1 MCLKREGIRMRTFL
15 WVLMFC
21 GLVAARVQAE
31 PFYAGKPLVHPVI
44 VSQESGATLAF
55 VRESTG
61 VVGYACMCEAP
72 DAVPQVLDNFAGASI
87 DSVFYASLDSDIQT
101 LIVLSKADGRYAL
114 HGYRYSERSSRYRKL
129 SSLQPV
135 LDRIASQQKK
145 LNAARVVAELN
156 KLLPYDYGY
165 ERAETGIAEFDAVDP
180 TAGTLVG
187 EFSADGVAASEGG
200 EPSEDGVYAA
210 YKKTFLQR
218 EGRWLTLTYERTPME
233 EGELA
238 PGFRVTR
245 ITWEFDPKRYEG
257 SEDGLFVQLWDD
269 RVVEQGLMVQ
279 GKKTGN
285 WVEYDESVSQSSG
298 AYANGLRQG
307 VWVVNDRHGSS
318 EGLFVDGLS
327 EGRWTV
333 SSFDDD
339 EEFSGF
345 DTYKRG
351 VLDGPAERLRG
362 SKVVWRGE
370 YLSGRKHGH
379 WVSYEGEGRYV
390 SGVMEGAWTLP
401 VDGGRVQTV
410 SFVAG
415 KKDGELR
422 EVDGAGVLR
431 LLEHYKAGALDG
443 LRETYAANGKLTY
456 SATYVVGQIKGRAL
470 TYSDDGAVLRSDI
483 SWLYGDKEGPFL
495 TFHANGQPDRVAIY
509 EKDEP
514 IGHLQGFNESGVLV
528 EDKNYCHV
536 ADGKYTRIQPC
547 GLQRNLRGDGVAYY
561 EADYLFGVRQSL
573 RHESYEGRKIEEV
586 LLLADDRVLHND
598 YYPNG
603 QLKCSEP
610 MQGYRLITVEGRE
623 YKDYAYAKRDG
634 EMVCHY
640 STGVVERRFNFKDGK
655 LIGCYTGY
663 DESGVQNF
671 PPPEGCPPPKPVVFN
686 FGE

>member
-1 MCLKREGIRMRTFL
+1 MRSFL
-15 WVLMFC
+15 LSLMVC
-21 GLVAARVQAE
+21 CSLSMPVHAE
-31 PFYAGKPLVHPVI
+31 PFYAGKSLAHPVI
-44 VSQESGATLAF
+44 QSQESGATLAF
-55 VRESTG
+55 VRESSG

-72 DAVPQVLDNFAGASI
+72 DAVPQVLDNFADASI
-87 DSVFYASLDSDIQT
+87 ESVFYASLDSDIQT
-101 LIVLSKADGRYAL
+101 LIVLSKAGGRYAL
-114 HGYRYSERSSRYRKL
+114 HGYRYSERSGRYRKL

-135 LDRIASQQKK
+135 LDGIARNQKK
-145 LNAARVVAELN
+145 LNAALVVRELN

-165 ERAETGIAEFDAVDP
+165 EIAKTDIPEFDALDP

-187 EFSADGVAASEGG
+187 QFSADGVAASEGG

-210 YKKTFLQR
+210 YKKTFQQR

-245 ITWEFDPKRYEG
+245 ITWEFDPKRFEG
-257 SEDGLFVQLWDD
+257 SEDGLFVQLWGD
-269 RVVEQGLMVQ
+269 RVLERGLMVQ

-285 WVEYDESVSQSSG
+285 WVECDESVSQSSG

-307 VWVVNDRHGSS
+307 AWVINDRHSSS
-318 EGLFVDGLS
+318 EGMFVGGLS

-333 SSFDDD
+333 SSFDED
-339 EEFSGF
+339 EELSGF

-351 VLDGPAERLRG
+351 VLDGPTERLRG
-362 SKVVWRGE
+362 SKIVWRGE

-379 WVSYEGEGRYV
+379 WVSDEGEGNYV
-390 SGVMEGAWTLP
+390 SGAKEGAWTLQM
-401 VDGGRVQTV
+401 GGGHIQTL
-410 SFVAG
+410 SFVAD

-422 EVDGAGVLR
+422 EVDSAGVLR

-456 SATYVVGQIKGRAL
+456 SATYAVGQIKGRAL

-483 SWLYGDKEGPFL
+483 SWLYGNKEGPFL
-495 TFHANGQPDRVAIY
+495 TFHANGRPDRVAIY

-514 IGHLQGFNESGVLV
+514 MGHLQGFSESGVLV

-536 ADGKYTRIQPC
+536 VDGKYTRIQPC
-547 GLQRNLRGDGVAYY
+547 GLQRNFRSDGVAYY

-586 LLLADDRVLHND
+586 LLQADDRVMHND

-623 YKDYAYAKRDG
+623 YKDYSYAKRDG

>member
-1 MCLKREGIRMRTFL
+1 MRTFL

-21 GLVAARVQAE
+21 GLVSVRVQAE

-55 VRESTG
+55 VREAAG

-72 DAVPQVLDNFAGASI
+72 DAVPQALDNFADAI
-87 DSVFYASLDSDIQT
+87 IESVFYASLDGDIQT
-101 LIVLSKADGRYAL
+101 LIVLSKTGGRYAL
-114 HGYRYSERSSRYRKL
+114 SGYRYSEQSKRYRKL
-129 SSLQPV
+129 GSLQPV
-135 LDRIASQQKK
+135 LDRIANNQKK
-145 LNAARVVAELN
+145 LNAALVVRELN
-156 KLLPYDYGY
+156 KLQPYDYGY
-165 ERAETGIAEFDAVDP
+165 EKATTGIPEFDAVDP
-180 TAGTLVG
+180 TAGALVG
-187 EFSADGVAASEGG
+187 EFSADGIAASEGG
-200 EPSEDGVYAA
+200 EPSEDGVYPA
-210 YKKTFLQR
+210 YKKAFLQR
-218 EGRWLTLTYERTPME
+218 EGRWLTLTYERTPMA

-245 ITWEFDPKRYEG
+245 ITWESDPKRYAG
-257 SEDGLFVQLWDD
+257 SEDGLLVQLWGD
-269 RVVEQGLMVQ
+269 RVLERGLMVR
-279 GKKTGN
+279 GKKTGD
-285 WVEYDESVSQSSG
+285 WIEYDGAVAESRG

-307 VWVVNDRHGSS
+307 AWVIDDRHGVS
-318 EGLFVDGLS
+318 EGVFVDGLR
-327 EGRWTV
+327 EGRWGITAY
-333 SSFDDD
+333 DQD
-339 EEFSGF
+339 EDLSGF
-345 DTYKRG
+345 DTYQHD
-351 VLDGPAERLRG
+351 VLDGPTERVRG
-362 SKVVWRGE
+362 GEVVARGE
-370 YLSGRKHGH
+370 YLNGQPHGH
-379 WVSYEGEGRYV
+379 WVSAEGEGGYV
-390 SGVMEGAWTLP
+390 SGVREGVWAIN
-401 VDGGRVQTV
+401 VGDGGVQTL

-415 KKDGELR
+415 KKEGELR
-422 EVDGAGVLR
+422 EVDSAGVLR

-443 LRETYAANGKLTY
+443 LRETYAANGKLTF
-456 SATYVVGQIKGRAL
+456 SATYVAGQIKGRAL
-470 TYSDDGAVLRSDI
+470 RYSDDGAVLLSDI
-483 SWLYGDKEGPFL
+483 SWLYGNREGPFL
-495 TFHANGQPDRVAIY
+495 TFHANGRPDKVAVY

-514 IGHLQGFNESGVLV
+514 IGHLQGFNEAGVLV

-536 ADGKYTRIQPC
+536 VDGKYTRIQPC
-547 GLQRNLRGDGVAYY
+547 GLQRNLRSDGVVYY

-586 LLLADDRVLHND
+586 LLLADDRVVHND

-610 MQGYRLITVEGRE
+610 MHGYRLITVEGRE
-623 YKDYAYAKRDG
+623 YKDYSYAKRDG